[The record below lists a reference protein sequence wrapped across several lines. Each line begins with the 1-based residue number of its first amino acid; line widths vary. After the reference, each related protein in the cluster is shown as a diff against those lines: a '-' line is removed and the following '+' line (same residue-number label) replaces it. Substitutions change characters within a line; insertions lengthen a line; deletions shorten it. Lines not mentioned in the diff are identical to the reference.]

1 MLLSSMLIIVGCLEK
16 GDETIMLNGG
26 KNEIPSDDEADVAP
40 EVVDPNIPIPNINP
54 IFEYEGKNIVVRFDM
69 NGILKPNSTNEYM
82 YLRGTGAVDQNVW
95 LDLDNK
101 PKGFVVYNAS
111 DNQLGTRMKND
122 FVFLIDNSGSMDDEA
137 DAIARDIVAWAASLD
152 AEMDI
157 RFAIVGY
164 DGRITGGID
173 FTDNETIAA
182 YLNRSGKTGTSRT
195 EGFAGDNASDL
206 KNLTEQYNGSNAQ
219 ECGMAALMFAHDN
232 YAFRPGANRI
242 YVNFTD
248 EHNTVTGGEE
258 RFSVEYLKDAANWD
272 PSYGTIHTVFSDL
285 TQKDKDLEEKPWL
298 MSEYTGGSVMFV
310 DSGFEGVSLESLPV
324 TGAMQHAYTF
334 KFRHQTDAADTET
347 HNVRITVYDDNGAI
361 RAVKEFGIKFNIK
374 L

>member
-1 MLLSSMLIIVGCLEK
+1 MLLSSMLLTVGCLEK

-26 KNEIPSDDEADVAP
+26 KNNIPGDDEAEVAP
-40 EVVDPNIPIPNINP
+40 EIVVPNIPIPNINP
-54 IFEYEGKNIVVRFDM
+54 SFEYEGKDLIVRLDM
-69 NGILKPNSTNEYM
+69 NGILKPGSTNEYM
-82 YLRGTGAVDQNVW
+82 YLRGTGAVGQNVW
-95 LDLDNK
+95 LDFDST

-111 DNQLGTRMKND
+111 DGQSGARLKND
-122 FVFLIDNSGSMDDEA
+122 FVFLIDNSGSMDEEA

-164 DGRITGGID
+164 DGLITGGID

-195 EGFAGDNASDL
+195 VGFAGDNASDL
-206 KNLTEQYNGSNAQ
+206 KNLTKQYDGSNAQ

-248 EHNTVTGGEE
+248 EPNTVTGGEE
-258 RFSVEYLKDAANWD
+258 RFSVEYLKDPANWD

-285 TQKDKDLEEKPWL
+285 SLKDTNIVEKPWL
-298 MSEYTGGSVMFV
+298 MSEYTGGSVMYV

-324 TGAMQHAYTF
+324 TGAMQHAYIF
-334 KFRHQTDAADTET
+334 KFRHHINAIDTDT
-347 HNVRITVYDDNGAI
+347 HNVRITIYDDNGAI
-361 RAVKEFGIKFNIK
+361 RAVKEFGIKFNVK